1 MIPKYSKLE
10 NERRWLMPSSFYNS
24 LRQLPY
30 KKIED
35 IYFSCGRLRLRAIT
49 DSHSRRHR

>member
-10 NERRWLMPSSFYNS
+10 IERRWLMPSSFVNS

-30 KKIED
+30 QKNED
-35 IYFSCGRLRLRAIT
+35 ICFSCGRLRLRAIT
-49 DSHSRRHR
+49 DSHSRWHR